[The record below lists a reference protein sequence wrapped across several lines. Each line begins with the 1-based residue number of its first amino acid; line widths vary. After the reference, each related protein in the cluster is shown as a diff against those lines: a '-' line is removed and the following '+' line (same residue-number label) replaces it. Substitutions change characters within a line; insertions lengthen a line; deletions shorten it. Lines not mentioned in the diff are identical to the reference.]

1 MAQKQFKAESKRLLD
16 LMINSIYTHKEIFL
30 RELIS
35 NASDATDKLY
45 YNAMKEG
52 KTGITRDALP
62 IELTLD
68 KANRRFI
75 IEDHGCGMTAEELES
90 NLGTIARS
98 GSLAFKA
105 ENEKQDD
112 IDIIGQFG
120 VGFYAA
126 FMVAKHVEVV
136 SRAVG
141 SDNANRW
148 ESDGADGYTVTPCE
162 KAENGTKIVLTIK
175 DNTESENYDEFLEPY
190 RVQGLVKKYSDYIR
204 YPIKMDMTRS
214 RMKEKPADAGD
225 DYKPEWEEY
234 TENTTLN
241 SMVPIWKKS
250 KKELKDEDYNNF
262 YTQKFFDYQPPLC
275 HIHTSVE
282 GAVTYTAMLFIPSH
296 APMDYYTKD
305 YEKGLQLYSNGVLIM
320 DKCEELLPDYF
331 GFVRGVVD
339 SSDLTLN
346 ISRETLQHNGQ
357 LRAIARRLE
366 KKIKADLAN
375 MRDDDRE
382 AYEEFF
388 KQFGRTL
395 KFGIYQSYG
404 MAKDTLADLL
414 LFYSAKEQKMIT
426 LDEYLADAPAGADS
440 IFFAAGDSLDRLAN
454 MPLVTTVLAKGYD
467 VLLCDQD
474 VDEFCMMAMGT
485 YGEHAVD
492 GDEENKQP
500 YFIKN
505 VGSEDLGL
513 TTDEEKKEAEE
524 ATESNAELFGIM
536 QEALDG
542 KVERV
547 VVSTRLTDAP
557 AVVTSEGGMSLAMV
571 QVLKSQPGTDELPE
585 MHLVLEVNAKHPVFA
600 TLQAAHEADDDE
612 KVRTYAGLLF
622 DQALLVEGI
631 LPDNPL
637 AFAQAVAELMK

>member
-1 MAQKQFKAESKRLLD
+1 
-16 LMINSIYTHKEIFL
+16 
-30 RELIS
+30 
-35 NASDATDKLY
+35 
-45 YNAMKEG
+45 
-52 KTGITRDALP
+52 
-62 IELTLD
+62 
-68 KANRRFI
+68 
-75 IEDHGCGMTAEELES
+75 
-90 NLGTIARS
+90 
-98 GSLAFKA
+98 
-105 ENEKQDD
+105 
-112 IDIIGQFG
+112 
-120 VGFYAA
+120 
-126 FMVAKHVEVV
+126 
-136 SRAVG
+136 
-141 SDNANRW
+141 
-148 ESDGADGYTVTPCE
+148 
-162 KAENGTKIVLTIK
+162 
-175 DNTESENYDEFLEPY
+175 
-190 RVQGLVKKYSDYIR
+190 
-204 YPIKMDMTRS
+204 
-214 RMKEKPADAGD
+214 
-225 DYKPEWEEY
+225 
-234 TENTTLN
+234 
-241 SMVPIWKKS
+241 
-250 KKELKDEDYNNF
+250 
-262 YTQKFFDYQPPLC
+262 
-275 HIHTSVE
+275 
-282 GAVTYTAMLFIPSH
+282 
-296 APMDYYTKD
+296 
-305 YEKGLQLYSNGVLIM
+305 
-320 DKCEELLPDYF
+320 
-331 GFVRGVVD
+331 
-339 SSDLTLN
+339 
-346 ISRETLQHNGQ
+346 
-357 LRAIARRLE
+357 
-366 KKIKADLAN
+366 

-426 LDEYLADAPAGADS
+426 LDEYLAAAPAGADS
-440 IFFAAGDSLDRLAN
+440 IFYAAGDSLERLAA

-585 MHLVLEVNAKHPVFA
+585 MPPGAGSER
-600 TLQAAHEADDDE
+600 QAPG
-612 KVRTYAGLLF
+612 VRHAASGS
-622 DQALLVEGI
+622 
-631 LPDNPL
+631 
-637 AFAQAVAELMK
+637 

>member
-1 MAQKQFKAESKRLLD
+1 M
-16 LMINSIYTHKEIFL
+16 
-30 RELIS
+30 
-35 NASDATDKLY
+35 
-45 YNAMKEG
+45 
-52 KTGITRDALP
+52 
-62 IELTLD
+62 
-68 KANRRFI
+68 
-75 IEDHGCGMTAEELES
+75 
-90 NLGTIARS
+90 
-98 GSLAFKA
+98 
-105 ENEKQDD
+105 
-112 IDIIGQFG
+112 
-120 VGFYAA
+120 
-126 FMVAKHVEVV
+126 
-136 SRAVG
+136 
-141 SDNANRW
+141 
-148 ESDGADGYTVTPCE
+148 
-162 KAENGTKIVLTIK
+162 
-175 DNTESENYDEFLEPY
+175 
-190 RVQGLVKKYSDYIR
+190 
-204 YPIKMDMTRS
+204 
-214 RMKEKPADAGD
+214 
-225 DYKPEWEEY
+225 
-234 TENTTLN
+234 
-241 SMVPIWKKS
+241 
-250 KKELKDEDYNNF
+250 
-262 YTQKFFDYQPPLC
+262 
-275 HIHTSVE
+275 
-282 GAVTYTAMLFIPSH
+282 
-296 APMDYYTKD
+296 
-305 YEKGLQLYSNGVLIM
+305 
-320 DKCEELLPDYF
+320 
-331 GFVRGVVD
+331 RGVVD

-414 LFYSAKEQKMIT
+414 LFYSAKQQKMIT
-426 LDEYLADAPAGADS
+426 LDEYVADAPAGVDS
-440 IFFAAGDSLDRLAN
+440 IFFAAGDSLDRLAS

-547 VVSTRLTDAP
+547 VVSTRLTMRRPWSRAR
-557 AVVTSEGGMSLAMV
+557 
-571 QVLKSQPGTDELPE
+571 
-585 MHLVLEVNAKHPVFA
+585 
-600 TLQAAHEADDDE
+600 AAC
-612 KVRTYAGLLF
+612 RW
-622 DQALLVEGI
+622 
-631 LPDNPL
+631 PWCRC
-637 AFAQAVAELMK
+637 